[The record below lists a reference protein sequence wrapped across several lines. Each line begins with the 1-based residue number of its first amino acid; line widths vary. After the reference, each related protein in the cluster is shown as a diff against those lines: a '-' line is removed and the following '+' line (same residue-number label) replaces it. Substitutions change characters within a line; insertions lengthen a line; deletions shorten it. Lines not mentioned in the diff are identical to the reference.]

1 MPTRGVGWWRTGGL
15 VVLAILTVGGFLLGL
30 WLLLYLGSI
39 GKDTTSAFAP
49 LDDNGGFYTR
59 SEEGGRITILRH
71 RIDGIGASGVPVEI
85 YSGPGESRTG
95 PGVVDGRRPWLL
107 LGWFEDGVSTRLQ
120 VRAADSGEVLG
131 AVDPGR
137 WCGGE
142 GSDGYAC
149 VLLDDRRVA
158 RTTVVAPGYFQP
170 VSIIVSS
177 LETGSTLAE
186 HGPFAGLQALLGT
199 ECPSHLV
206 LQVADS
212 PTGSAVGDP
221 GGGLPTGE
229 MLDLDLSTGR
239 TTEIGQYAAG
249 WSPLCAHG
257 SGGRPTGH
265 RRG

>member
-1 MPTRGVGWWRTGGL
+1 MV
-15 VVLAILTVGGFLLGL
+15 
-30 WLLLYLGSI
+30 
-39 GKDTTSAFAP
+39 
-49 LDDNGGFYTR
+49 
-59 SEEGGRITILRH
+59 
-71 RIDGIGASGVPVEI
+71 
-85 YSGPGESRTG
+85 
-95 PGVVDGRRPWLL
+95 
-107 LGWFEDGVSTRLQ
+107 
-120 VRAADSGEVLG
+120 
-131 AVDPGR
+131 
-137 WCGGE
+137 
-142 GSDGYAC
+142 
-149 VLLDDRRVA
+149 